1 MRLRAKKPSAA
12 RFTRVSP
19 GTVEAAVQ
27 HVLNNMPAAQ
37 VKPARPPVAAIA
49 ASLDTVSRD
58 YERPI
63 LSPFHGRRLPS
74 GCMGRAPAS
83 KSTLTSL

>member
-1 MRLRAKKPSAA
+1 MRLRAKPSAA

-27 HVLNNMPAAQ
+27 HVLSSMPAAQ
-37 VKPARPPVAAIA
+37 VKHARAVLAAIA

-58 YERPI
+58 
-63 LSPFHGRRLPS
+63 
-74 GCMGRAPAS
+74 
-83 KSTLTSL
+83 